1 MQTPASRE
9 FIEVVDYD
17 AEWPKTFA
25 RIRDNVWRAIGD
37 AARAIEHVGSTSV
50 PGLAAKPTIDIDIV
64 VDWLR
69 DLPAIAERLG
79 RLGYTH
85 RGNLGIEDREAF
97 SAPAGERAH
106 HLYVCSCDSIALRNH
121 LAVRDYLRAHPSA
134 AAEYA
139 ALKKQL
145 ATKFPHDSAGYV
157 WGKTDFLISILG
169 QCGFSADHLDAIS
182 RANRK

>member
-1 MQTPASRE
+1 MQIPDSRE

-17 AEWPKTFA
+17 PEWPKTFA
-25 RIRDNVWRAIGD
+25 RIRDNIWRVIGD
-37 AARAIEHVGSTSV
+37 ARAIEHVGSTSV

-64 VDWLR
+64 VEWLR
-69 DLPAIAERLG
+69 DLPVIAERLG

-85 RGNLGIEDREAF
+85 QGNLGIEGREAF
-97 SAPAGERAH
+97 SASVGGRAH
-106 HLYVCSCDSIALRNH
+106 NLYVCSRDSIALKNH
-121 LAVRDYLRAHPSA
+121 LAVRDYLRAHPRA
-134 AAEYA
+134 AVEYA

-145 ATKFPHDSAGYV
+145 ATKFAHDSAGYV
-157 WGKTDFLISILG
+157 DGKTDFLISILR